1 MLGFLFGT
9 LCLIGLF
16 KLARGGFGGCGGY
29 RGWGHRHHGG
39 FRRGGWMLRG
49 LFERLETTPGQE
61 KVILEAIDEVKS
73 AASKVREEAEGA
85 RREVAESLK
94 GAHFDQEKV
103 RDLFARFDVKT
114 EDVKKAAMAGLGK
127 IHEALD
133 EKQRAELA
141 ELLASFGRWGGGGG
155 WSRRTSYGHI

>member
-9 LCLIGLF
+9 ACLIGLF
-16 KLARGGFGGCGGY
+16 KLARGGCGYGHGRFGGWG
-29 RGWGHRHHGG
+29 GHRRHG
-39 FRRGGWMLRG
+39 FRRGGWILRG

-61 KVILEAIDEVKS
+61 KVILEAIDDVRT
-73 AASKVREEAEGA
+73 AASKVREDTEGA
-85 RREVAESLK
+85 RRDVAEAMR

-103 RDLFARFDVKT
+103 RDVFARFDVKT

-141 ELLASFGRWGGGGG
+141 DVLASFGRWGG
-155 WSRRTSYGHI
+155 WSRGESYGHC

>member
-1 MLGFLFGT
+1 
-9 LCLIGLF
+9 
-16 KLARGGFGGCGGY
+16 
-29 RGWGHRHHGG
+29 
-39 FRRGGWMLRG
+39 MLRG

-61 KVILEAIDEVKS
+61 KVILEAIDDVKS
-73 AASKVREEAEGA
+73 AASKVREEAEGG
-85 RREVAESLK
+85 RRDVAEALK

-103 RDLFARFDVKT
+103 RDIFARFDVKT

-141 ELLASFGRWGGGGG
+141 DLLASFGRWGGG
-155 WSRRTSYGHI
+155 WSRRNSYGHI